1 MLSLLQRL
9 ENKLS
14 KQKNK
19 NLRNKYSI
27 ASLMQQCWI
36 IDVDAEVAN
45 QTKSNMSWIK
55 YLCEDRTK
63 S

>member
-45 QTKSNMSWIK
+45 QTKSNMS
-55 YLCEDRTK
+55 
-63 S
+63 